1 MRKHKG
7 MRPQDVVIL
16 LKIVAQDTQVW
27 NYLTLS
33 YGLSI
38 SQSEVSESLHRSAF
52 AGLIDNEKKSVYK
65 KALLDFLIY
74 GIKYVFPVKPGAIV
88 RGMPTAHSARP
99 LSEIITSSEIYVWPD
114 EEGIARGQSIEPL
127 YSSVPKAIKGDVRLY
142 ELLALVD
149 AIRVGKARERNIA
162 VEELTKRMTYS

>member
-1 MRKHKG
+1 
-7 MRPQDVVIL
+7 
-16 LKIVAQDTQVW
+16 
-27 NYLTLS
+27 
-33 YGLSI
+33 
-38 SQSEVSESLHRSAF
+38 
-52 AGLIDNEKKSVYK
+52 
-65 KALLDFLIY
+65 
-74 GIKYVFPVKPGAIV
+74 
-88 RGMPTAHSARP
+88 MPTAHSARP